1 MSLHFNF
8 PSNIQVGGGRE
19 DANACLVCG
28 KVSCVH
34 CGLNSNQC
42 MWFDSTCLFCTAGR
56 VSIVCG
62 GLGMYRGAT
71 HVQYDVRQ
79 LWENPADTFEEWQKM
94 NVEEDTVVPLLHFN
108 SVKVLANVLNTLCG
122 CILLVQFDFGF

>member
-79 LWENPADTFEEWQKM
+79 LWENPADTFEEWQK
-94 NVEEDTVVPLLHFN
+94 NERGGGHRGAFVAFQFSQGAGKCFEHIVWLH
-108 SVKVLANVLNTLCG
+108 SSG
-122 CILLVQFDFGF
+122 SI